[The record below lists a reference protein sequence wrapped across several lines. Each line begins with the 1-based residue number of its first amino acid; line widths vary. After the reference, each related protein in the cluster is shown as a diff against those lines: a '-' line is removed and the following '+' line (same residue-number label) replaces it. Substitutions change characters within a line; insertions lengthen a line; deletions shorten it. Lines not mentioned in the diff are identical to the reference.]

1 MLMRLAVEQATDA
14 VVITDAQLDRPGPR
28 IVYANAAFLQMTGYE
43 LSEVIGQT
51 PRLLQGPETS
61 QELLQWLRHCLEEK
75 IPFYGEGVNYRK
87 GGRPYQAEWRIT
99 PVRAD
104 GAEVTHFMAT
114 LRDVTDRKQ
123 MEEQIGCQ
131 IARIHEYSRQ
141 LEAQKEALEQAN
153 VRLQAL
159 AITDGLTGL
168 RNHRDFHEAL
178 ERETRS
184 ALQRRSPLS
193 LILLDVDRFKQYNDA
208 FGHPAGDEVLKIV
221 SEVLLRLACPS
232 AGAFRYGGEEFAV
245 LLPGAST
252 GEACQV
258 AERLRAEIEA
268 YAWPRRAVTV
278 SLGASTQEAEAGV
291 ASDLLEEADRA
302 LYRSKNVG
310 RNRVSHFDV
319 SDLSRFD
326 LANFAPIRP
335 EAKAAHPDLSHGGG
349 ATAGRQNCKRPPG
362 ELDPL
367 DQPDAQ
373 QGACR

>member
-1 MLMRLAVEQATDA
+1 MLMRLAVAQATDA
-14 VVITDAQLDRPGPR
+14 IVITDAQLDRPGPR
-28 IVYANAAFLQMTGYE
+28 ILYANAAFLQMTGYE

-104 GAEVTHFMAT
+104 GSEVTHFMAT
-114 LRDVTDRKQ
+114 LRDVTDRKR
-123 MEEQIGCQ
+123 MEEQIGRQ
-131 IARIHEYSRQ
+131 IACIHEYSRQ

-153 VRLQAL
+153 ARLQAL
-159 AITDGLTGL
+159 ATTDGLTGL
-168 RNHRDFHEAL
+168 RNHRDFHQAL
-178 ERETRS
+178 ERETRA
-184 ALQRRSPLS
+184 ALQCRSSLS
-193 LILLDVDRFKQYNDA
+193 LILLDVDRFKQYNDT

-221 SEVLLRLACPS
+221 SGILRGHACTRS
-232 AGAFRYGGEEFAV
+232 GAFRYGGEEFAV
-245 LLPGAST
+245 LLPGASA
-252 GEACQV
+252 GAACQA

-268 YAWPRRAVTV
+268 YPWPQRAVTV
-278 SLGASTQEAEAGV
+278 SLGASTQEADADL

-319 SDLSRFD
+319 SDLSRLHFAQ
-326 LANFAPIRP
+326 LAPVRP
-335 EAKAAHPDLSHGGG
+335 ETQAA
-349 ATAGRQNCKRPPG
+349 
-362 ELDPL
+362 
-367 DQPDAQ
+367 
-373 QGACR
+373 